1 MKKKIYQEVK
11 DYIESFNYELLS
23 TEYINNSTDLD
34 IKCDKG
40 HVYKAP
46 FGRFQQGKR
55 CPHCNGGVA
64 KWTKKMI
71 KDHIEDNGY
80 KFIKFVEF
88 NKYDSRILIQCP
100 NGHEPYEVLFGNF
113 YRGKRCEK
121 CSRSKWDE
129 EKIINYVESEGYKF
143 IRFIKYDKV
152 LSVIEIECI
161 KNHKHEMVFKKFL
174 EGRRCP
180 RCCESKGEKMI
191 EKILNSLNIEYIQQY
206 KFDGCELK
214 RRLPFDF
221 YLPKYNCC
229 IEFDGTQH
237 YYISDFF
244 GGLDKFISTVISD
257 TVKNEYCK
265 KNNIKLIRIPYHKI
279 NNIEEIIVDELR
291 LK

>member
-1 MKKKIYQEVK
+1 
-11 DYIESFNYELLS
+11 
-23 TEYINNSTDLD
+23 
-34 IKCDKG
+34 
-40 HVYKAP
+40 
-46 FGRFQQGKR
+46 
-55 CPHCNGGVA
+55 
-64 KWTKKMI
+64 
-71 KDHIEDNGY
+71 
-80 KFIKFVEF
+80 
-88 NKYDSRILIQCP
+88 
-100 NGHEPYEVLFGNF
+100 
-113 YRGKRCEK
+113 
-121 CSRSKWDE
+121 
-129 EKIINYVESEGYKF
+129 
-143 IRFIKYDKV
+143 
-152 LSVIEIECI
+152 
-161 KNHKHEMVFKKFL
+161 MVFKKFL

-279 NNIEEIIVDELR
+279 NNIEEIIVDELK